1 MQEAIKYL
9 KSVIDCN
16 TTVIV
21 ACSGGP
27 DSMCL
32 LSLLCDLKKTTNF
45 NIVVA
50 HVNHKVRKQ
59 SDREYRYLE
68 HYCSDNNIMFEGMEI
83 AHKIPNNFESEAR
96 RIRYSFFKSLKAKYN
111 AKYIITAHH
120 GDDLVETILMRI
132 TRGSNISGYAGI
144 KLIDNDYLHPL
155 LYVDKKEI
163 LNYLKDN
170 HIKYFID
177 KTNNKN
183 EHTRNRYR
191 HHVLSFLKKENP
203 LVHLKYLAYSNKL
216 LEYDKFIDDY
226 VVDNKF
232 INKNIIDIKKVKK
245 QPDIIIKKCLEKII
259 VDIQKKDL
267 FDVSDQNIE
276 DMLKMIK
283 SSRSNNKIN
292 LNNGYVGVRDYE
304 SFYIKKDINSY
315 SFNTEFIDFYEDD
328 NWLIKLV
335 KNAEDDSNYVIRL
348 DSRDIKMPLI
358 IRSRI
363 KGDKMLVKNLGT
375 KKVKDIF
382 IDEKISLQ
390 KRNTWPIICD
400 SDEKVLLIPGLKKSK
415 FAKDKTEKYDIILLC
430 ERKNFNEECQKK

>member
-9 KSVIDCN
+9 KSIIDCN

-32 LSLLCDLKKTTNF
+32 LSLLCDLKKKMDF

-59 SDREYRYLE
+59 SDKEYQYLKQ
-68 HYCSDNNIMFEGMEI
+68 YCLDNNIIFEGMEI
-83 AHKIPNNFESEAR
+83 VHKIPNNFESEAR

-132 TRGSNISGYAGI
+132 TRGSNLSGYAGI
-144 KLIDNDYLHPL
+144 KLIDNDYLHPF

-163 LNYLKDN
+163 LNYLKSN

-191 HHVLSFLKKENP
+191 HHVLTFLKKENP
-203 LVHLKYLAYSNKL
+203 LVHLKYLAYSKKL
-216 LEYDKFIDDY
+216 LEYDKFIDGY
-226 VVDNKF
+226 VTDSRF

-259 VDIQKKDL
+259 VDIQKKDIL
-267 FDVSDQNIE
+267 DISDQNIE

-283 SSRSNNKIN
+283 SPKSNSTIC
-292 LNNGYVGVRDYE
+292 LNNNYVGIKDYD
-304 SFYIKKDINSY
+304 SFYIKKDINANG
-315 SFNTEFIDFYEDD
+315 FNTEFIDFYEDD

-335 KNAEDDSNYVIRL
+335 KKIEDDSNNVIRL
-348 DSRDIKMPLI
+348 DSKSIRMPLI
-358 IRSRI
+358 IRSRT
-363 KGDKMLVKNLGT
+363 KGDKMQVKNLGT

-382 IDEKISLQ
+382 IDEKISLHE
-390 KRNTWPIICD
+390 RDLWPIICD
-400 SDEKVLLIPGLKKSK
+400 SDNNILLIPGLKKSK

-430 ERKNFNEECQKK
+430 ERKNFNEECQKE

>member
-1 MQEAIKYL
+1 MD
-9 KSVIDCN
+9 KSIIFLDSILN
-16 TTVIV
+16 NDDTVII
-21 ACSGGP
+21 ACSAGP
-27 DSMCL
+27 DSMAL
-32 LSLLCDLKKTTNF
+32 LHVLIHLNKKINV
-45 NIVVA
+45 ICA

-59 SDREYRYLE
+59 SDKEYQYLKQ
-68 HYCSDNNIMFEGMEI
+68 YCLDNNIFFEGMEI

-96 RIRYSFFKSLKAKYN
+96 RIRYSFFKSLKAKYH

-132 TRGSNISGYAGI
+132 TRGSNLSGYAGI
-144 KLIDNDYLHPL
+144 KLIDNDYLHPF
-155 LYVDKKEI
+155 LYVDKKDI
-163 LNYLKDN
+163 LNYLKSN

-203 LVHLKYLAYSNKL
+203 IVHLKYLAYSKKL
-216 LEYDKFIDDY
+216 LEYDKFIDNY
-226 VVDNKF
+226 VNDNKF
-232 INKNIIDIKKVKK
+232 INKNIIDIEKVKK

-283 SSRSNNKIN
+283 SSKSNSTIN
-292 LNNGYVGVRDYE
+292 LNNGYISVRDYD
-304 SFYIKKDINSY
+304 SFYIKKDINANK
-315 SFNTEFIDFYEDD
+315 FNTEFIDFYEDD

-335 KNAEDDSNYVIRL
+335 KKTDDDSNNVIRL
-348 DSRDIKMPLI
+348 DSKSIKMPLI

-363 KGDKMLVKNLGT
+363 KGDKMQVKNLGT

-382 IDEKISLQ
+382 IDEKISLHE
-390 KRNTWPIICD
+390 RDSWPIICD
-400 SDEKVLLIPGLKKSK
+400 NNNNILLIPGLKKSK

-430 ERKNFNEECQKK
+430 ERKDFNEECQKK